1 VTDSPTITATPTAT
15 ASYTPDA
22 PYRAKIEVYNSAGEL
37 VATIAQDLA
46 CYVQPDGMQAVKQ
59 AFLPDSEDQGT
70 FLLVG
75 PNLVEGWDGKNTNGQ
90 MVSSGAYVVQ
100 AQVTDPFG
108 KVKVMST
115 TLTVVRQD
123 REVKVE
129 VYNSAGELVKHFDQ
143 PVSGTGSS
151 TGISLDKTHLTEGQ
165 SLNINYGLGSIPWD
179 GRNDSG
185 QMVQSGEYLVKVTRS
200 TGMGQTEVF
209 SQSVTV
215 VNGVSNSLSTAL
227 VAPNPA
233 QLSDGKVSIYL
244 DLSLSGPIQVQAFIY
259 DLAGELLAQF
269 SNQGH
274 PNSLEWKLTGHEAS
288 GIYLVRLEAKD
299 GMGLKTSKTLR
310 LALE

>member
-1 VTDSPTITATPTAT
+1 
-15 ASYTPDA
+15 
-22 PYRAKIEVYNSAGEL
+22 VYNSAGEL
-37 VATIAQDLA
+37 VATVAQNLA

-100 AQVTDPFG
+100 ATVTDPFG

-143 PVSGTGSS
+143 PVSGAGNS
-151 TGISLDKTHLTEGQ
+151 TGISLDKTHLGEGQ

-179 GRNDSG
+179 GANDSG

-200 TGMGQTEVF
+200 MGMGQTDVF

-215 VNGVSNSLSTAL
+215 LEGAGNPLSSAQVL
-227 VAPNPA
+227 PNP
-233 QLSDGKVSIYL
+233 
-244 DLSLSGPIQVQAFIY
+244 SLGSGPVTIVLAAGPSTSLKVRAEIY
-259 DLAGELLAQF
+259 DLAGEKVASLDNGGQA
-269 SNQGH
+269 SSISWDPGH
-274 PNSLEWKLTGHEAS
+274 SAS
-288 GIYLVRLEAKD
+288 GIYFIRLDAKD
-299 GMGLKTSKTLR
+299 AFGKRSSRNLKAF
-310 LALE
+310 LAR